1 MCYNLIIGGDY
12 YNDKDNKEVIF
23 MDIMKDEFGNALD
36 TYRETFGVDF
46 PTMDFM
52 GLSTEEL
59 TDKIWECIDNGSP
72 IESNFDD
79 EIKY

>member
-1 MCYNLIIGGDY
+1 
-12 YNDKDNKEVIF
+12 
-23 MDIMKDEFGNALD
+23 MDIMKDEFGLALD
-36 TYRETFGVDF
+36 AYRATFDEDF

-59 TDKIWECIDNGSP
+59 TDKIWGCIDSGNP
-72 IESNFDD
+72 VESNFDD

>member
-12 YNDKDNKEVIF
+12 YNDRINGGDF
-23 MDIMKDEFGNALD
+23 MIKDEFGDALD

-46 PTMDFM
+46 PVMDFM
-52 GLSTEEL
+52 GISMGEL
-59 TDKIWECIDNGSP
+59 TDKIWECIDSGNP
-72 IESNFDD
+72 VESNFDD

>member
-1 MCYNLIIGGDY
+1 
-12 YNDKDNKEVIF
+12 
-23 MDIMKDEFGNALD
+23 MDIMKDEFSNALD
-36 TYRETFGVDF
+36 AYRATFGEDF

-52 GLSTEEL
+52 GLPAEEL
-59 TDKIWECIDNGSP
+59 TDKIWKCIDNGNP

>member
-1 MCYNLIIGGDY
+1 
-12 YNDKDNKEVIF
+12 
-23 MDIMKDEFGNALD
+23 MDIMKDEFSNALD
-36 TYRETFGVDF
+36 AYRATFGEDF

-59 TDKIWECIDNGSP
+59 STMIWECIDSGSP
-72 IESNFDD
+72 IETNFDD